1 MKKLLIMALV
11 STNAM
16 ALDFDKEWAKFDTD
30 FAKMKS
36 QKVAIAKIDT
46 PSITK
51 LPEVVERS
59 LPATNTA
66 PNVIERVD
74 PKSPDRLGLK
84 LENPAMRDKLEK
96 LYNKPDTVVYS
107 LTLE

>member
-16 ALDFDKEWAKFDTD
+16 ALDFDTEWAKFDKD
-30 FAKMKS
+30 FAKLRGV
-36 QKVAIAKIDT
+36 QVASAKTT
-46 PSITK
+46 PVESYS
-51 LPEVVERS
+51 LPEINSDVNVV
-59 LPATNTA
+59 
-66 PNVIERVD
+66 ERVD
-74 PKSPDRLGLK
+74 PKSPKRLGRNLD
-84 LENPAMRDKLEK
+84 NPYMKDKLEK

>member
-16 ALDFDKEWAKFDTD
+16 ALDFETEWAKFDND
-30 FAKMKS
+30 FARLRGV
-36 QKVAIAKIDT
+36 QVASVTK
-46 PSITK
+46 PSESIPLLEINTGVN
-51 LPEVVERS
+51 VV
-59 LPATNTA
+59 
-66 PNVIERVD
+66 ERVD
-74 PKSPDRLGLK
+74 PKSPKRLGRN
-84 LENPAMRDKLEK
+84 LENPYMKDKLEK

>member
-16 ALDFDKEWAKFDTD
+16 ALDFETEWAKFDKD
-30 FAKMKS
+30 FARMKGV
-36 QKVAIAKIDT
+36 QVASVSK
-46 PSITK
+46 PVVTK
-51 LPEVVERS
+51 LDS
-59 LPATNTA
+59 LPELNSDV
-66 PNVIERVD
+66 NVVERVD
-74 PKSPDRLGLK
+74 PKSPKRLGRNLD
-84 LENPAMRDKLEK
+84 NPYMKDKLQK